1 MEAVRD
7 FLEEVGVPETN
18 INLVEK
24 EGNHAFIT
32 EQGGAACGIT
42 AKPYVSNCNLAWIYG
57 PLQDAAPEPKGRF
70 IDFDQQA
77 FAAWR
82 RLRRRGR
89 GLCAPCLRGAK
100 GLPSPHRAPW
110 LRSRARRSVTISS
123 RSPASPTSP
132 TPIPFP
138 QP

>member
-70 IDFDQQA
+70 MDFDQQA
-77 FAAWR
+77 FAAW
-82 RLRRRGR
+82 LRWEKPLTR
-89 GLCAPCLRGAK
+89 
-100 GLPSPHRAPW
+100 
-110 LRSRARRSVTISS
+110 IQ
-123 RSPASPTSP
+123 
-132 TPIPFP
+132 PFMR
-138 QP
+138 

>member
-57 PLQDAAPEPKGRF
+57 PLQDAEPEPKGRF
-70 IDFDQQA
+70 IVFDQRA
-77 FAAWR
+77 FTRPDDGFADEGVVYLPPACAAE
-82 RLRRRGR
+82 RGCRVHIALHGCGVAR
-89 GLCAPCLRGAK
+89 GGR
-100 GLPSPHRAPW
+100 
-110 LRSRARRSVTISS
+110 
-123 RSPASPTSP
+123 
-132 TPIPFP
+132 
-138 QP
+138 